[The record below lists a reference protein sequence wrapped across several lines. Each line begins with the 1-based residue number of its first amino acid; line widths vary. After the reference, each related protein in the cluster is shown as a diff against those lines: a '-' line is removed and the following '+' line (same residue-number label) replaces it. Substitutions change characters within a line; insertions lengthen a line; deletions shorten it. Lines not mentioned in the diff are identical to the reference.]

1 VADPIGAYQSFATAA
16 PRLPIPE
23 TADPAY
29 HLSTLFPPVR
39 PRGGYLEIRYLDA
52 QPLSRIGD
60 AVAAVAGLLYDTRA
74 RHDALDLLLPRASD
88 QQRAWAEVAA
98 GHCPQRADLLS
109 IVRTVVPADARLTA
123 GAS

>member
-1 VADPIGAYQSFATAA
+1 MTTTHGTSID
-16 PRLPIPE
+16 
-23 TADPAY
+23 
-29 HLSTLFPPVR
+29 LFPPVR
-39 PRGGYLEIRYLDA
+39 PRGGYLEIRYLGA
-52 QPLSRIGD
+52 QPLGRIGD

-98 GHCPQRADLLS
+98 GHTPQGGDLLS
-109 IVRTVVPADARLTA
+109 IVRTGVPADARLTA